1 MAGDD
6 RKQWA
11 VAVVTT
17 DAWPRTA
24 RFDAPRV
31 VDRIAEITGVRL
43 VIEGPCPGG
52 EVGAAYVRWPD
63 GRRSVLSEGRTRTGP
78 LVDRARAA
86 GVPTARHELVAH
98 VDGVRVIVQSRLPG
112 RPPTSVTASLV
123 AQMISVTDRLTGLLA
138 GEPDPRPVPLHLM
151 TDGPGFCL
159 HAPMASY
166 DARTARLLDWVH
178 EVGAAGSTMV
188 GDDLVHLDFQ
198 PGNILVTGDRISGV
212 VDWDGATRGDRHLD
226 LTTLR
231 FYLAGQAPHLAG
243 PVDERLADISP
254 HRRAAYW
261 AHISLRQVDWWIRHH
276 DAAAVTHWLGVAE
289 SGMT

>member
-1 MAGDD
+1 L
-6 RKQWA
+6 
-11 VAVVTT
+11 
-17 DAWPRTA
+17 
-24 RFDAPRV
+24 DAPRV

-123 AQMISVTDRLTGLLA
+123 AQMISMTDRLTGLLA
-138 GEPDPRPVPLHLM
+138 GEPDPRPVPLHLV

-261 AHISLRQVDWWIRHH
+261 AHLSLRQVDWSIRHH